1 MLVRFVNNRNEV
13 VAINPDFIS
22 TVKPYTNSSTRIRVE
37 HYNSPEDIIV
47 ELPIDEVIEKIS
59 GDTSDL
65 IFGQVEPQKTSV
77 FESEIKKPENAK
89 ISPSDALKSSKVGI
103 HQEEKKIA
111 SRPLKTAPR
120 GSLKSEGK

>member
-1 MLVRFVNNRNEV
+1 MLVKFVNIGKEV
-13 VAINPDFIS
+13 VAVNPDFIS

-47 ELPIDEVIEKIS
+47 ELPIDEVLEKLSVQNEESI
-59 GDTSDL
+59 
-65 IFGQVEPQKTSV
+65 PV
-77 FESEIKKPENAK
+77 FEPEILKAENQK
-89 ISPSDALKSSKVGI
+89 ISPSDALKSSKVGT